1 MMYPGGN
8 HRFTHMKELIEDFKK
23 MEALSLWSK
32 K

>member
-1 MMYPGGN
+1 VMYPGGN

-23 MEALSLWSK
+23 MEALWNK